1 VSDSNAQ
8 FRTTEAADR
17 RPTPY
22 DVVFGAD
29 VEEGT
34 FSRILL
40 EAAERGVD
48 PADPARFAFL
58 SLAGDAVR
66 AVVPPD
72 APPEALEQYRA
83 LLFHAFNFWRFG
95 KRRYRVEPALARYLV
110 EGAPAL
116 KGWELAPPHPS
127 IYLQLPRNL
136 FWGSISP
143 GSTPESVDGFFVT
156 RSSGTDALGEFFT
169 RLDILVV
176 LGIRRDRAG
185 FSVIPLST
193 ATGPGISD
201 DWLTSPGRDHGRD
214 FENVLPGGEIGG
226 LYSILTTTEV
236 LKLVARALWY
246 VDRFPADVEIEDAEA
261 GAAAAEGAEAGAGA
275 PGRDPGDETGGETRY
290 RVGLGDRDPENGG
303 E

>member
-1 VSDSNAQ
+1 MSDSNPQ
-8 FRTTEAADR
+8 SKTTEAADR

-29 VEEGT
+29 LEQRT

-40 EAAERGVD
+40 EAAEREVD

-95 KRRYRVEPALARYLV
+95 KRRYGVEPALARYLV

-116 KGWELAPPHPS
+116 SGWDLALPHPS
-127 IYLQLPRNL
+127 MYLQLPRNL

-156 RSSGTDALGEFFT
+156 RSSGEDALGASFT
-169 RLDILVV
+169 RLEILVV
-176 LGIRRDRAG
+176 LGMRRDRAG

-193 ATGPGISD
+193 AVGPGISD
-201 DWLTSPGRDHGRD
+201 DWLTSPGRDQGRD

-226 LYSILTTTEV
+226 LYSILTSTEV

-246 VDRFPADVEIEDAEA
+246 VDRFPGDVEIESAEA
-261 GAAAAEGAEAGAGA
+261 GAAAAEGAEGGTA
-275 PGRDPGDETGGETRY
+275 PGQDPGEEPGGETRY
-290 RVGLGDRDPENGG
+290 RVSLGDHDPENGG